1 MERKKFFNVFGLGM
15 MAILLANF
23 SSLNPFSKNKRT
35 DIKKTNNKIIVKI
48 NPLAVKRQR
57 TGNKNV

>member
-23 SSLNPFSKNKRT
+23 SSLKPFSKNKKT
-35 DIKKTNNKIIVKI
+35 KKKINVKI

-57 TGNKNV
+57 IGNKNV